1 MKKFYLF
8 VLLSLSV
15 QSQTFQWLDV
25 PEINFNLNPGMIG
38 YCTDIDPDGN
48 TYLTGFKEN
57 PYAYIDI
64 MGDVIFNKYDTSGN
78 LIFAKTFT
86 GRVSVY
92 DLVCDANGYVYMA
105 IAYVNTLSIDGVSF
119 DVPDQGVQPMLAK
132 FSADGNLLWH
142 YSPVISDWAQA
153 HFRAIATDQDGF
165 VYIGY
170 DNFQHSA
177 VQKLS
182 PDGVPQLTIMNLN
195 AKMISSIAVDS
206 AGNIYAAGSCAEE
219 NAQYA
224 GVDFPTTFDY
234 STFLAKYSPSGNCQ
248 WVRYVEDITCS
259 EPQVVAG
266 TPDQVYFSSPL
277 YGAFQFGTLTAQGPG
292 IGFGD
297 FFLTRLNADGQ
308 FQWVA
313 EVPSGNT
320 GTVQFGQRDYLAVD
334 SQGQAA
340 FAGITRGTIAWDGS
354 HVTTAQSN
362 SGDAL
367 VLKYAE
373 DGSLLFTKTFGGVS
387 DDRVDCVAFT
397 ASDDLMISGMARGNA
412 TFDSFSHEA
421 PGVTIYPY
429 LGKISEAVL
438 GVPEVGVNDITI
450 WPNPVLS
457 VLHLSSDEA
466 SGTIYNAIGQKVRE
480 FVAGAG
486 QPIDVSGLP
495 SGIYVLNTSQGSV
508 KFLKS

>member
-8 VLLSLSV
+8 VLFSLSLHG
-15 QSQTFQWLDV
+15 QSFQWLDV
-25 PEINFNLNPGMIG
+25 PQINFNLNPGMIG

-64 MGDVIFNKYDTSGN
+64 MGDVIFNKYDAEGD

-86 GRVSVY
+86 GRVNVY
-92 DLVCDANGYVYMA
+92 DLVCDPNGNVYMA

-132 FSADGNLLWH
+132 FSPEGNLLWH
-142 YSPVISDWAQA
+142 YSPVISDWAQP
-153 HFRAIATDQDGF
+153 HFRAIDTDQDSF

-170 DNFQHSA
+170 DNFQHSY

-182 PDGVPQLTIMNLN
+182 PDGVPQFTITNLN
-195 AKMISSIAVDS
+195 VKMISSVTVDDS
-206 AGNIYAAGSCAEE
+206 GNIYAAGSCAEE

-224 GVDFPTTFDY
+224 GVDFPTTLDY
-234 STFLAKYSPSGNCQ
+234 NTFVVKYSPSGACQ

-259 EPQVVAG
+259 EPQVKAG

-277 YGAFQFGTLTAQGPG
+277 YGAFQFGTITAQGPG

-297 FFLTRLNADGQ
+297 FFLTRLGADGT

-313 EVPSGNT
+313 EVPAGNT
-320 GTVQFGQRDYLAVD
+320 GNVQFGQRDFLVLD
-334 SQGQAA
+334 SEGQPV
-340 FAGITRGTIAWDGS
+340 FAGITRGAITWDAN
-354 HVTTAQSN
+354 HATTTQNN

-367 VLKYAE
+367 LLKYAQ
-373 DGSLLFTKTFGGVS
+373 DGSLLFAKIFGGPS
-387 DDRVDCVAFT
+387 DDRADCVAFT
-397 ASDDLMISGMARGNA
+397 ASGDLVVSGMARGNA
-412 TFDSFSHEA
+412 TFDSFSHEE

-429 LGKISEAVL
+429 IGKISAAVL
-438 GVPEVGVNDITI
+438 GVPEVVVNDVTI
-450 WPNPVLS
+450 WPNPALS
-457 VLHLSSDEA
+457 VLHLSSDES
-466 SGTIYNAIGQKVRE
+466 SGTIYNAIGQKVKE
-480 FVAGAG
+480 FTPEESRAV
-486 QPIDVSGLP
+486 DVSALP
-495 SGIYVLNTSQGSV
+495 SGVYVLNTSQGSV
-508 KFLKS
+508 KFIKS